1 MVRLWDWMLRP
12 ETVQGRG
19 DPTVHGVPTF
29 YSDFIIDISKESED
43 TFIVEGSN
51 YYYVLQP
58 RKGNT

>member
-1 MVRLWDWMLRP
+1 MLRP